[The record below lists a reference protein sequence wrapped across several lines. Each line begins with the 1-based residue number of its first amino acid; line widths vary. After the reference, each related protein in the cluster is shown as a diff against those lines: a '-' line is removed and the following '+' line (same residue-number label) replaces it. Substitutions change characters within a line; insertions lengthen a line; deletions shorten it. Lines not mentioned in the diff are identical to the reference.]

1 MTKIFLNGS
10 SSKPVN
16 AYAFLNW
23 YFEDQKNANSI
34 LQNKQV
40 DSFQFYIM
48 GNSYIASSLYLLKNI
63 LDKNNKYNVAD
74 HLIFPIFFNL
84 THGLECW
91 LKASISSITYLYNDV
106 EKFKVTHEL
115 KDLTS
120 DLKKLLERYNIL
132 YIFDDLSSFAL
143 IDSLVDE
150 FDQYNVRFDFAR
162 YSSYSNNSQFYC
174 GNKNVCVDLYELYQF
189 IITLVYSFRL
199 SLSYLILCIDSTV
212 QPEQEDFIL
221 FCEDKA
227 NYKGDEDD
235 EDAFENFILKDV
247 TGFY

>member
-40 DSFQFYIM
+40 DSFQFFIM

-63 LDKNNKYNVAD
+63 LDKYNKYNVAD

-106 EKFKVTHEL
+106 EEFKFTHEL

-120 DLKKLLERYNIL
+120 DLKKLLGRYNIL

-150 FDQYNVRFDFAR
+150 LDQYNVRFDFAR
-162 YSSYSNNSQFYC
+162 YSSYRNNSQFYC
-174 GNKNVCVDLYELYQF
+174 GNNNVCVDLYELYQF

-199 SLSYLILCIDSTV
+199 SLSYLILCIDSAV
-212 QPEQEDFIL
+212 QPDQEDFIL
-221 FCEDKA
+221 FCENKA
-227 NYKGDEDD
+227 NYKDNEDD
-235 EDAFENFILKDV
+235 EDAFENFIFKDV

>member
-1 MTKIFLNGS
+1 MNKIFLNGS

-23 YFEDQKNANSI
+23 YFEDQKNSNSI

-40 DSFQFYIM
+40 DSFQFFIM

-63 LDKNNKYNVAD
+63 LDKCNKYNVAD

-91 LKASISSITYLYNDV
+91 LKASISSITLLFNDA
-106 EKFKVTHEL
+106 EDIKFTHKL

-132 YIFDDLSSFAL
+132 YIFDDLSSFTL

-150 FDQYNVRFDFAR
+150 FDRYNARFDFAR
-162 YSSYSNNSQFYC
+162 YSSHRNNSQFYC
-174 GNKNVCVDLYELYQF
+174 GNKNVCVDLYELNQF
-189 IITLVYSFRL
+189 ILTLVYSFRL
-199 SLSYLILCIDSTV
+199 SLSYLVYCIDSNI
-212 QPEQEDFIL
+212 QPDQDDFIL
-221 FCEDKA
+221 FLEYKA
-227 NYKGDEDD
+227 KYKDDEDD

-247 TGFY
+247 TGLY